1 LSAELGSAAAD
12 GELAVCDRVLEIVGA
27 TAAAQVRVSS
37 GRRSLTRFANSLI
50 HQNVAEDKCAVT
62 LTLVADGRLARAGT
76 NRVDDDALRALV
88 ERTREAAGL
97 RPPDPDWPG
106 LAPPAP
112 VAPVDRY
119 DRATDEA
126 SPRQRAEVV
135 AAFLDAA
142 GGTGMLGAGY
152 CQTTSE
158 VAGFANSDG
167 QRLTGRS
174 TQATID
180 GILRQGSA
188 DGSGSQTAVDLA
200 SLDGAS
206 AGQDAAARA
215 ALGAEA
221 IELPPG
227 RYEVVLEPACVADI
241 CQFLAGLGFNA
252 KMHADGR
259 SFVHLGEAQ
268 FDPAVSLWDDAT
280 DNRAVGLGFDA
291 EGTPK
296 RRVPM
301 VESGVSVGLVHDR
314 RTAAKAGTT
323 STGHAIEG
331 GERFG
336 AYPTNV
342 FLGAAGDVGSGTGA
356 PASGGT
362 LDQVVGAVRRGLLVT
377 DFWYTRILD
386 PKTQVVTGLTRNGL
400 FLIEDGQLSRG
411 VRNLRFTQSYAGAVA
426 PGHVKG
432 IAPDARLVNSSA
444 FVPSLHLASWN
455 FTGGARG

>member
-1 LSAELGSAAAD
+1 MSA
-12 GELAVCDRVLEIVGA
+12 ELAVCDRALEIVGPSG
-27 TAAAQVRVSS
+27 AAEVRVST

-50 HQNVAEDKCAVT
+50 HQNVAEEKCSVT
-62 LTLVADGRLARAGT
+62 LTLIADGRLARAST

-88 ERTREAAGL
+88 ERTREAARL

-106 LAPPAP
+106 LAPRAP
-112 VAPVDRY
+112 VAPVDHY

-135 AAFLDAA
+135 AAFLAA
-142 GGTGMLGAGY
+142 GAGMSGAGY

-158 VAGFANSDG
+158 VTGFANTDG
-167 QRLTGRS
+167 QRLAGRS

-180 GILRQGSA
+180 GILRLGSA
-188 DGSGSQTAVDLA
+188 DGSGAQTAVDLA
-200 SLDGAS
+200 SLDGAG
-206 AGQDAAARA
+206 AGEAAASRA

-227 RYEVVLEPACVADI
+227 RYEVILEPACVADI
-241 CQFLAGLGFNA
+241 CQFLVGYGFNA

-259 SFVHLGEAQ
+259 SFVHVGEAQ
-268 FDPAVSLWDDAT
+268 FDAAVSLWDDAT
-280 DNRAVGLGFDA
+280 DDRAVGLGFDA

-296 RRVPM
+296 RRMPM
-301 VESGVSVGLVHDR
+301 VEAGVSVGLVHDR

-323 STGHAIEG
+323 STGHAIGG

-336 AYPTNV
+336 AYPTNL
-342 FLGAAGDVGSGTGA
+342 FLGAAGDAGSGGA
-356 PASGGT
+356 PASRGSR
-362 LDQVVGAVRRGLLVT
+362 DEVVGAVTRGLLVT

-400 FLIEDGQLSRG
+400 FLVEDGQVTRG

-426 PGHVKG
+426 PGHIKA

>member
-1 LSAELGSAAAD
+1 LSAELG
-12 GELAVCDRVLEIVGA
+12 VCDRVLEVVGP
-27 TAAAQVRVSS
+27 TAVAHVRVST

-50 HQNVAEDKCAVT
+50 HQNVAEEKCSVT
-62 LTLVADGRLARAGT
+62 LTLVADGRLARAST
-76 NRVDDDALRALV
+76 NQVDDDALRALV
-88 ERTREAAGL
+88 ERTREAARL

-112 VAPVDRY
+112 VAPVDHY

-135 AAFLDAA
+135 ASFLEA
-142 GGTGMLGAGY
+142 GAGAGMAGAGY

-158 VAGFANSDG
+158 VTGFANSDG
-167 QRLTGRS
+167 QRLAGRS

-180 GILRQGSA
+180 GILQLGSSA
-188 DGSGSQTAVDLA
+188 GSGAQTAVDLA
-200 SLDGAS
+200 SLDGAK
-206 AGQDAAARA
+206 AGEDAAARA

-227 RYEVVLEPACVADI
+227 RYEVVLQPACVADI
-241 CQFLAGLGFNA
+241 CQFLVGYGFNA

-259 SFVHLGEAQ
+259 SFVHVGEAQ
-268 FDPAVSLWDDAT
+268 IDPAVSLWDDAI
-280 DNRAVGLGFDA
+280 DDRAVGLAFDD

-296 RRVPM
+296 RRVSM
-301 VESGVSVGLVHDR
+301 VDAGVSVGLVHDR
-314 RTAAKAGTT
+314 RTAAKAGTA
-323 STGHAIEG
+323 STGHAIGG

-336 AYPTNV
+336 AYPTNL
-342 FLGAAGDVGSGTGA
+342 FLGAAGDTRSAGA
-356 PASGGT
+356 PASGGS
-362 LDQVVGAVRRGLLVT
+362 LDEVIGAVTRGLLVT

-400 FLIEDGQLSRG
+400 FLVEDGQVTRG

-426 PGHVKG
+426 PGRVKAV
-432 IAPDARLVNSSA
+432 APDARLVNSSA

>member
-1 LSAELGSAAAD
+1 LSA
-12 GELAVCDRVLEIVGA
+12 ELAVCDRALEIVGPSA
-27 TAAAQVRVSS
+27 SAEVRVST

-50 HQNVAEDKCAVT
+50 HQNVAEEKCSVT
-62 LTLVADGRLARAGT
+62 LTLIADGRLARAST

-88 ERTREAAGL
+88 ERTREAARL

-106 LAPPAP
+106 LAPRAP
-112 VAPVDRY
+112 VAPVDHY

-135 AAFLDAA
+135 AAFLAA
-142 GGTGMLGAGY
+142 GAGMSGAGY

-158 VAGFANSDG
+158 VTGFANTDG
-167 QRLTGRS
+167 QRLAGRS

-180 GILRQGSA
+180 GILRLGSA
-188 DGSGSQTAVDLA
+188 DGSGAQTAVDLA
-200 SLDGAS
+200 SLDGAG
-206 AGQDAAARA
+206 AGEAAASRA

-227 RYEVVLEPACVADI
+227 RYEVILEPACVADI
-241 CQFLAGLGFNA
+241 CQFLVGYGFNA

-259 SFVHLGEAQ
+259 SFVHVGEAQ
-268 FDPAVSLWDDAT
+268 FDAAVSLWDDAT
-280 DNRAVGLGFDA
+280 DDRAVGLGFDA

-296 RRVPM
+296 RRMPM
-301 VESGVSVGLVHDR
+301 VEAGVSVGLVHDR

-323 STGHAIEG
+323 STGHAIGG

-336 AYPTNV
+336 AYPTNL
-342 FLGAAGDVGSGTGA
+342 FLGAAGDAGSGGA
-356 PASGGT
+356 PASRGSR
-362 LDQVVGAVRRGLLVT
+362 DEVVGAVTRGLLVT

-400 FLIEDGQLSRG
+400 FLVEDGQVTRG

-426 PGHVKG
+426 PGHIKA

>member
-1 LSAELGSAAAD
+1 LSA
-12 GELAVCDRVLEIVGA
+12 ELAVCDRALEIVGPSA
-27 TAAAQVRVSS
+27 SAEVRVST

-50 HQNVAEDKCAVT
+50 HQNVAEEKCSVT
-62 LTLVADGRLARAGT
+62 LTLIADSRLARAST

-88 ERTREAAGL
+88 ERTREAARL

-106 LAPPAP
+106 LAPRAP
-112 VAPVDRY
+112 VAPVDHY

-135 AAFLDAA
+135 AAFLAA
-142 GGTGMLGAGY
+142 GAGMSGAGY

-158 VAGFANSDG
+158 VTGFANTDG
-167 QRLTGRS
+167 QRLAGRS

-180 GILRQGSA
+180 GILRLGSA
-188 DGSGSQTAVDLA
+188 DGSGAQTAVDLA
-200 SLDGAS
+200 SLDGAG
-206 AGQDAAARA
+206 AGEAAASRA

-227 RYEVVLEPACVADI
+227 RYEVILEPACVADI
-241 CQFLAGLGFNA
+241 CQFLVGYGFNA

-259 SFVHLGEAQ
+259 SFVHVGEAQ
-268 FDPAVSLWDDAT
+268 LDAAVSLWDDAT
-280 DNRAVGLGFDA
+280 DDRAVGLGFDA

-301 VESGVSVGLVHDR
+301 VEEGVSVGLVHDR

-323 STGHAIEG
+323 STGHAIGG

-336 AYPTNV
+336 AYPTNL
-342 FLGAAGDVGSGTGA
+342 FLGAAGDAGSGGA
-356 PASGGT
+356 PASRGSR
-362 LDQVVGAVRRGLLVT
+362 DEVVGAVTRGLLVT

-400 FLIEDGQLSRG
+400 FLVEDGQVTRG

-426 PGHVKG
+426 PGHVRA

>member
-1 LSAELGSAAAD
+1 MTDVELG
-12 GELAVCDRVLEIVGA
+12 VCDRVLEAIGRRA
-27 TAAAQVRVSS
+27 EAQVRVAT

-50 HQNVAEDKCAVT
+50 HQNVAEEKRSVT
-62 LTLVADGRLARAGT
+62 LALVTDGRPARATT
-76 NRVDDDALRALV
+76 NRVDDEGLRSLV
-88 ERTREAAGL
+88 ERTLEAARL
-97 RPPDPDWPG
+97 RPPDPEWPG

-112 VAPVDRY
+112 APPVDHY
-119 DRATDEA
+119 DKATDEA
-126 SPRQRAEVV
+126 APRQRAEVV
-135 AAFLDAA
+135 RAFLEA
-142 GGTGMLGAGY
+142 GPGMAGAGY

-158 VAGFANSDG
+158 VAGFANSGG

-180 GILRQGSA
+180 GILRFEGA

-200 SLDGAS
+200 SLDGAR
-206 AGQDAAARA
+206 AGEDAAARA
-215 ALGAEA
+215 RLGADA
-221 IELPPG
+221 VELPPG
-227 RYEVVLEPACVADI
+227 HYEVILEPVCVADI
-241 CQFLAGLGFNA
+241 CQFLVAYGFNA

-259 SFVHLGEAQ
+259 SFVHPGEEQ
-268 FDPAVSLWDDAT
+268 LDPALSLWDDAT
-280 DNRAVGLGFDA
+280 DDRAVGLGFDA

-296 RRVPM
+296 RRVSM
-301 VESGVSVGLVHDR
+301 VEAGVSAGLVHDR
-314 RTAAKAGTT
+314 RTAAKAGTV
-323 STGHAIEG
+323 STGHAIGG

-342 FLGAAGDVGSGTGA
+342 FLGAARSGSGS
-356 PASGGT
+356 ASGGS
-362 LDQVVGAVRRGLLVT
+362 LDEVVGGMARGLLVT

-400 FLIEDGQLSRG
+400 FLVEDGQVSHG
-411 VRNLRFTQSYAGAVA
+411 VRNLRFTQSYAGALG
-426 PGHVKG
+426 PGHVKA

>member
-1 LSAELGSAAAD
+1 MSTERGASAADRELG
-12 GELAVCDRVLEIVGA
+12 VCDRVLEIVGRA
-27 TAAAQVRVSS
+27 AAAQVRVAT

-50 HQNVAEDKCAVT
+50 HQNVAEEKSAVT
-62 LTLVADGRLARAGT
+62 LTLVADGRLARAST
-76 NRVDDDALRALV
+76 NLVDDDALRALV
-88 ERTREAAGL
+88 ERTREAARL

-106 LAPPAP
+106 LAPAAP
-112 VAPVDRY
+112 VAPVDHY

-135 AAFLDAA
+135 GAFLDAGGGA
-142 GGTGMLGAGY
+142 GMAGAGY

-158 VAGFANSDG
+158 VAAFANSDG

-200 SLDGAS
+200 SLNGAR
-206 AGQDAAARA
+206 AGEDAAARA
-215 ALGAEA
+215 ALGADA
-221 IELPPG
+221 IELRPG
-227 RYEVVLEPACVADI
+227 HYEVVLEPACVADI
-241 CQFLAGLGFNA
+241 CQFLAGYGFNA

-259 SFVHLGEAQ
+259 SFVHLGDAQ
-268 FDPAVSLWDDAT
+268 LDPAVSLWDDAI
-280 DNRAVGLGFDA
+280 DARAVGLGFDA

-301 VESGVSVGLVHDR
+301 VEAGVSVGLVHDR
-314 RTAAKAGTT
+314 RTAARAGTT
-323 STGHAIEG
+323 STGHAVGG

-342 FLGAAGDVGSGTGA
+342 FLGAAGDVRSGGG
-356 PASGGT
+356 PAGGGT
-362 LDQVVGAVRRGLLVT
+362 LDEVVGAVTRGLLVT

-400 FLIEDGQLSRG
+400 FLVEDGHVSRG

-426 PGHVKG
+426 PGHVKA

>member
-1 LSAELGSAAAD
+1 LTD
-12 GELAVCDRVLEIVGA
+12 GELGVCDRVLEIVGRRA
-27 TAAAQVRVSS
+27 EAQVRVAT

-50 HQNVAEDKCAVT
+50 HQNVAEEKLSVT
-62 LTLVADGRLARAGT
+62 LALVTDGRLARATT
-76 NRVDDDALRALV
+76 NRVDDEGLRSLV
-88 ERTREAAGL
+88 ERTLEAAHL
-97 RPPDPDWPG
+97 RPPDPEWPG

-112 VAPVDRY
+112 APPVDHY
-119 DRATDEA
+119 DEATDEA

-135 AAFLDAA
+135 RAFVEA
-142 GGTGMLGAGY
+142 GPGMAGAGY

-167 QRLTGRS
+167 QRLAGRS

-180 GILRQGSA
+180 GILRFEGA

-200 SLDGAS
+200 SLDGAR
-206 AGQDAAARA
+206 AGEGAAARA
-215 ALGAEA
+215 RLGAEA
-221 IELPPG
+221 VELPPG
-227 RYEVVLEPACVADI
+227 HYEVVLEPACVADI
-241 CQFLAGLGFNA
+241 CQFLVAYGFNA

-259 SFVHLGEAQ
+259 SFVHPGEEQ
-268 FDPAVSLWDDAT
+268 LDPALSLWDDAT
-280 DNRAVGLGFDA
+280 DDRAVGLSFDA

-296 RRVPM
+296 RRMSM
-301 VESGVSVGLVHDR
+301 VEGGVSVGLVHDR
-314 RTAAKAGTT
+314 RTAARAGTV
-323 STGHAIEG
+323 STGHAIGG

-342 FLGAAGDVGSGTGA
+342 FLGAAGSGSRA
-356 PASGGT
+356 GGS
-362 LDQVVGAVRRGLLVT
+362 LDEVVAGMARGLLVT

-400 FLIEDGQLSRG
+400 FLVEDGQVSQG
-411 VRNLRFTQSYAGAVA
+411 VRNLRFTQSYAGALA
-426 PGHVKG
+426 PGHVRTV
-432 IAPDARLVNSSA
+432 AADARLVNSSA

>member
-1 LSAELGSAAAD
+1 LTD
-12 GELAVCDRVLEIVGA
+12 GELGVCDRVLEIVRRRA
-27 TAAAQVRVSS
+27 EAQVRVAT

-50 HQNVAEDKCAVT
+50 HQNVAEEKSSVT
-62 LTLVADGRLARAGT
+62 LTLVTDGRLARAST
-76 NRVDDDALRALV
+76 NRVDDDGLGALV
-88 ERTREAAGL
+88 ERTLEAARL
-97 RPPDPDWPG
+97 RPPDREWPG

-112 VAPVDRY
+112 APRVDHY
-119 DRATDEA
+119 DKATDEA

-135 AAFLDAA
+135 RDFLEA
-142 GGTGMLGAGY
+142 GPGMAGAGY

-180 GILRQGSA
+180 GILRFEGA

-200 SLDGAS
+200 SLNGAR
-206 AGQDAAARA
+206 AGEGAAARA
-215 ALGAEA
+215 RLGADSIDLA
-221 IELPPG
+221 PG
-227 RYEVVLEPACVADI
+227 HYEVVLEPACVADI
-241 CQFLAGLGFNA
+241 SQFLVAYGFNA

-259 SFVHLGEAQ
+259 SFVHPGEEQ
-268 FDPAVSLWDDAT
+268 LDPALSLWDDAT
-280 DNRAVGLGFDA
+280 DDRAVGLGFDT

-296 RRVPM
+296 RRVSM
-301 VESGVSVGLVHDR
+301 VEAGVSVGLVHDR
-314 RTAAKAGTT
+314 RTAAKAGTV
-323 STGHAIEG
+323 STGHAIGG

-342 FLGAAGDVGSGTGA
+342 FLGAAGSGSGA
-356 PASGGT
+356 PASRGSAE
-362 LDQVVGAVRRGLLVT
+362 QVVAGIARGLLVT

-400 FLIEDGQLSRG
+400 FLVEDGQVSQG
-411 VRNLRFTQSYAGAVA
+411 VRNLRFTQSYAGALA
-426 PGHVKG
+426 PGHVKAL
-432 IAPDARLVNSSA
+432 APDARLVNSSA

>member
-1 LSAELGSAAAD
+1 MSDRELG
-12 GELAVCDRVLEIVGA
+12 VCDRVLEIVGRRA
-27 TAAAQVRVSS
+27 EAQVRVTT

-50 HQNVAEDKCAVT
+50 HQNVAEEKRSVT
-62 LTLVADGRLARAGT
+62 LALVTDGRLARAAS
-76 NRVDDDALRALV
+76 NRVDDEGLRSLV
-88 ERTREAAGL
+88 ERTLEAARL
-97 RPPDPDWPG
+97 RPPDPEWPG

-112 VAPVDRY
+112 APPVDHY
-119 DRATDEA
+119 DEATDDA

-135 AAFLDAA
+135 RAFVEA
-142 GGTGMLGAGY
+142 GPGMAGAGY

-167 QRLTGRS
+167 QRLAGRS

-180 GILRQGSA
+180 GILRFGGA

-200 SLDGAS
+200 ALDGAR
-206 AGQDAAARA
+206 AGEDAAARA
-215 ALGAEA
+215 RLGAEA
-221 IELPPG
+221 VELPPG
-227 RYEVVLEPACVADI
+227 HYEVVLEPVCVADI
-241 CQFLAGLGFNA
+241 CQFLVAYGFNA

-259 SFVHLGEAQ
+259 SFVHPGEEQ
-268 FDPAVSLWDDAT
+268 LDPALSLWDDAT
-280 DNRAVGLGFDA
+280 DDRAVGLGFDA

-301 VESGVSVGLVHDR
+301 VEAGVSVGLVHDR
-314 RTAAKAGTT
+314 RTAAKAGTV
-323 STGHAIEG
+323 STGHAIGG

-342 FLGAAGDVGSGTGA
+342 FLGAAGSSSES
-356 PASGGT
+356 ASGGS
-362 LDQVVGAVRRGLLVT
+362 LDEVIGGMARGLLVT

-400 FLIEDGQLSRG
+400 FLVEDGQVSQG
-411 VRNLRFTQSYAGAVA
+411 VRNLRFTQSYAGALA
-426 PGHVKG
+426 PGHVR
-432 IAPDARLVNSSA
+432 AVAADAHLVNSSA

>member
-1 LSAELGSAAAD
+1 MTD
-12 GELAVCDRVLEIVGA
+12 GELGVCDRVLEIVA
-27 TAAAQVRVSS
+27 SRAEAQVRVAT

-50 HQNVAEDKCAVT
+50 HQNVAEEKCSVS
-62 LTLVADGRLARAGT
+62 LTLVTGGRLARATT
-76 NRVDDDALRALV
+76 NRVDDDGLRVLV
-88 ERTREAAGL
+88 ERALEAARL
-97 RPPDPDWPG
+97 RPPDPEWAG

-112 VAPVDRY
+112 VQPVDHY

-135 AAFLDAA
+135 EAFLDAGSPDRMA
-142 GGTGMLGAGY
+142 GAGF

-158 VAGFANSDG
+158 VVGFANSDG
-167 QRLTGRS
+167 QRLSGRS

-180 GILRQGSA
+180 GILRHSGA

-200 SLDGAS
+200 SLDGAK
-206 AGQDAAARA
+206 AGAGAAARA
-215 ALGAEA
+215 RLGADA
-221 IELPPG
+221 IDLAPG
-227 RYEVVLEPACVADI
+227 RYEVVLQPTCVADI
-241 CQFLAGLGFNA
+241 CEFLAGFGFNA

-259 SFVHLGEAQ
+259 SFVHVGEAQ
-268 FDPAVSLWDDAT
+268 LDPAVSIWDDAT
-280 DNRAVGLGFDA
+280 DHRAVGVGFDA

-296 RRVPM
+296 RRVAL
-301 VESGVSVGLVHDR
+301 VDAGVSVGLVHDR
-314 RTAAKAGTT
+314 RTAARAGTV
-323 STGHAIEG
+323 STGHAIGG

-342 FLGAAGDVGSGTGA
+342 FLGAAGDARSGGA
-356 PASGGT
+356 PVSGGS
-362 LDQVVGAVRRGLLVT
+362 LDEVVGAVTRGLLVT

-400 FLIEDGQLSRG
+400 FLVEDGQVSQG
-411 VRNLRFTQSYAGAVA
+411 VRNLRFTQSYAGALA
-426 PGHVKG
+426 PGQVKA

-444 FVPSLHLASWN
+444 YVPSLHLSSWN

>member
-1 LSAELGSAAAD
+1 MSA
-12 GELAVCDRVLEIVGA
+12 ELAVCDRALEIVGPSA
-27 TAAAQVRVSS
+27 SAEVRVST

-50 HQNVAEDKCAVT
+50 HQNVAEEKCSVT
-62 LTLVADGRLARAGT
+62 LTLIADGRLARAST

-88 ERTREAAGL
+88 ERTREAARL

-106 LAPPAP
+106 LAPRAP
-112 VAPVDRY
+112 VAPVDHY

-135 AAFLDAA
+135 AAFLAA
-142 GGTGMLGAGY
+142 GAGMSGAGY

-158 VAGFANSDG
+158 VTGFANTDG
-167 QRLTGRS
+167 QRLAGRS

-180 GILRQGSA
+180 GILRLGSA
-188 DGSGSQTAVDLA
+188 DGSGAQTAVDLA
-200 SLDGAS
+200 SLDGAG
-206 AGQDAAARA
+206 AGEAAASRA

-227 RYEVVLEPACVADI
+227 RYEVILEPACVADI
-241 CQFLAGLGFNA
+241 CQFLVGYGFNA

-259 SFVHLGEAQ
+259 SFVHVGEAQ
-268 FDPAVSLWDDAT
+268 FDAAVSLWDDAT
-280 DNRAVGLGFDA
+280 DDRAVGLGFDA

-296 RRVPM
+296 RRMPM
-301 VESGVSVGLVHDR
+301 VEAGVSVGLVHDR

-323 STGHAIEG
+323 STGHAIGG

-336 AYPTNV
+336 AYPTNL
-342 FLGAAGDVGSGTGA
+342 FLGAAGDAGSGGA
-356 PASGGT
+356 PASRGSR
-362 LDQVVGAVRRGLLVT
+362 DEVVGAVTRGLLVT

-400 FLIEDGQLSRG
+400 FLVEDGQVTRG

-426 PGHVKG
+426 PGHIKA